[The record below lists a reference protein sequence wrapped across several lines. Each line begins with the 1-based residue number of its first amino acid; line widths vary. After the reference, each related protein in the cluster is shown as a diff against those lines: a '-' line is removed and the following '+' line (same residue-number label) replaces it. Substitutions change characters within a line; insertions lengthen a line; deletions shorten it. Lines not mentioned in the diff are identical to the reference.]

1 MLRDLIDA
9 MIGFEQ
15 LAALTAKPSKG
26 MYRRL
31 SPAGDPST
39 DYLSW
44 QSFM

>member
-31 SPAGDPST
+31 SPAGDPSM